1 MLINMRKSFALA
13 LLLLLPSLVLA
24 AESPAPAEKKGG
36 GLIDLGKLMGKND
49 DSEGK
54 QVDESL
60 LTPAER
66 FQRIKA
72 RAELGLS
79 QAQYE
84 LGVLYLQE
92 SERPVPLDYYQ
103 AYEWLLKASVKNHR
117 MAQFSLGR
125 LYENGTGVEQSLETA
140 LSWRR
145 SAALGGCKQ
154 SQRWMGQVY
163 LERLSGSPKYAAQIK
178 QSPSN
183 LIEAYA
189 WLNLAA
195 EIPFPPRLDP
205 KKPGPEEITAGDPL
219 NLRDY
224 NAENRIPLSA
234 GRDRDLIARRPEFNK
249 QMYDDAKARCL
260 TLKKESED
268 HRAQNRP
275 K

>member
-1 MLINMRKSFALA
+1 MLIDMRKSFVLA

-24 AESPAPAEKKGG
+24 VESPAPAEKKGG

-49 DSEGK
+49 DAEGK

-84 LGVLYLQE
+84 LGILYLQMG
-92 SERPVPLDYYQ
+92 ERPVPLDYYE
-103 AYEWLLKASVKNHR
+103 AYKWLLKATMKNHR
-117 MAQFSLGR
+117 MAQFHLGS

-154 SQRWMGQVY
+154 SQRWMGQLY
-163 LERLSGSPKYAAQIK
+163 LESLSGSPKYAAQIK

-205 KKPGPEEITAGDPL
+205 KKPSPGEITAGDPL

-224 NAENRIPLSA
+224 NAENRIPISA
-234 GRDRDLIARRPEFNK
+234 GRDRDLIAGRPEFNK